1 MYYSEAPAAYKKG
14 VRLGHA
20 VAASACVPGLFPAL
34 KLPKLYEQH
43 PVVRLVDGG
52 VHDNQGIAALL
63 DQDCS
68 VILVSDAS
76 GQMRSAANPP
86 GGVFGGPARAN
97 SVLQARVRLAQYRE
111 LDARRRSGALRG
123 LMWVHLREELEP
135 DAIDWTDCLDRFS
148 REDEGLPEKEEE
160 PLTGYGVHREIQ
172 DALARLRTDLDSF
185 SDSEA
190 HALMCSAYLMTRSAL
205 SQDDGPFL
213 GRTDRPSAWRFM
225 KVEPHLKSPEAFR
238 AGVPRALRVGEQL
251 PFKVWRLS
259 PVLATISTVVL
270 LALGLAG
277 IYLLAGV
284 AIQMGWLQ
292 ATARLTPIA
301 AVLGAGAAIAALVG
315 IRWALRSYGRAGE
328 LVERGTIGVLTML
341 LWAPMWIHRMIFD
354 PIFLRR
360 GKYERL

>member
-1 MYYSEAPAAYKKG
+1 
-14 VRLGHA
+14 
-20 VAASACVPGLFPAL
+20 
-34 KLPKLYEQH
+34 
-43 PVVRLVDGG
+43 
-52 VHDNQGIAALL
+52 
-63 DQDCS
+63 
-68 VILVSDAS
+68 
-76 GQMRSAANPP
+76 
-86 GGVFGGPARAN
+86 
-97 SVLQARVRLAQYRE
+97 
-111 LDARRRSGALRG
+111 
-123 LMWVHLREELEP
+123 MWVHLREELEP

-205 SQDDGPFL
+205 SRDDGPFL

-292 ATARLTPIA
+292 ATARLTPIG

-328 LVERGTIGVLTML
+328 LVERGTLGVLTAL
-341 LWAPMWIHRMIFD
+341 LFLPMWIHRKIFD

>member
-1 MYYSEAPAAYKKG
+1 M
-14 VRLGHA
+14 RLGHA

-34 KLPKLYEQH
+34 KLPKLYERH

-76 GQMRSAANPP
+76 GQMRSAENPP

-111 LDARRRSGALRG
+111 LDARKSSGALRG

-135 DAIDWTDCLDRFS
+135 KAVDWTDCLDRFS
-148 REDEGLPEKEEE
+148 REDEGLPEKEEG

-185 SDSEA
+185 SETEA

-205 SQDDGPFL
+205 AQDDSPFSKCA
-213 GRTDRPSAWRFM
+213 GQQAAWHFM
-225 KVEPHLKSPEAFR
+225 QVEPHLKSPEGFR
-238 AGVPRALRVGEQL
+238 AGVPRALRVGERL

-259 PVLATISTVVL
+259 PVLATLSTIVL
-270 LALGLAG
+270 SALGLVGVYA
-277 IYLLAGV
+277 LADFAVG
-284 AIQMGWLQ
+284 MGWLE
-292 ATARLTPIA
+292 ATAKLTPIG
-301 AVLGAGAAIAALVG
+301 AVMGTGATIAALAV
-315 IRWALRSYGRAGE
+315 IRGALRTYGRAGE
-328 LVERGTIGVLTML
+328 LVERGTIGVLTVL
-341 LWAPMWIHRMIFD
+341 LFVPMWVHRKIFD

-360 GKYERL
+360 GRYDKT